1 MPVGGGAAHDR
12 TFRCRA
18 GAACT
23 RSRRAVPA
31 PFGHLSIREHPRDEA
46 ILILRH
52 LHDNPTPFTNIDAS
66 HITKIDLEGEPLEA
80 VEGPGQR
87 FIHTAIYRRRADVAC
102 VLHYHSHLTAALS
115 LGA

>member
-1 MPVGGGAAHDR
+1 MSR
-12 TFRCRA
+12 WRCVDSQPK
-18 GAACT
+18 GC
-23 RSRRAVPA
+23 SRF

-80 VEGPGQR
+80 VEDGVSGSYTRR
-87 FIHTAIYRRRADVAC
+87 FIVAAPTSPVSC
-102 VLHYHSHLTAALS
+102 ITTRTYG
-115 LGA
+115 GAVAGA